1 MFVVEVQDT
10 FSAAHNLRNYEGKCE
25 KLHGHNWLVKVYV
38 CGDKLDDA
46 GMLIDFKVLKG
57 KLKEVLSYLDHSY
70 LNEIEPFDRINPSS
84 ENIARFIFQRL
95 KELLKDYPVKVLKV
109 TVYES
114 HGNGVTYQ
122 ED

>member
-25 KLHGHNWLVKVYV
+25 KLHGHNWLVRVYV
-38 CGDKLDDA
+38 CGEKLDES

-57 KLKEVLSYLDHSY
+57 KLKEVLNYLDHSY
-70 LNEIEPFDRINPSS
+70 LNEIEPFDRVNPSS
-84 ENIARFIFQRL
+84 ENIAYFIFQKL
-95 KELLKDYPVKVLKV
+95 KELLRDYPVRVLKV

-114 HGNGVTYQ
+114 HGNGATYQ